1 MRGTTMTPAN
11 RIYVIIIILLC
22 ITITSN
28 FAQIRDGKTLATGN
42 VSYVF
47 LSNDATGNTM
57 EGWSAGLTIDFMTS
71 SNFSVGFGFLYG
83 RAQDTYTSE
92 SVNTASDF
100 TYFPLGLTLKYIFV
114 SKSNFQPYIGFN
126 LGWHYSDIQTVIST
140 PDDVTTILSA
150 RNGATIGVPIG
161 LFMFVS
167 KTVYIN
173 AGVSGIWLDNT
184 PFKNSLNW
192 GLYLGVGI
200 TY

>member
-1 MRGTTMTPAN
+1 MIPAH

-22 ITITSN
+22 ITISSN
-28 FAQIRDGKTLATGN
+28 FAQFREGKTLATGN
-42 VSYVF
+42 LAYVF
-47 LSNDATGNTM
+47 LSNDVTGNTM

-71 SNFSVGFGFLYG
+71 SNFSVGFGLLYG
-83 RAQDTYTSE
+83 RAQDTYTSG

-100 TYFPLGLTLKYIFV
+100 TYFPLGMTLKYIFAT
-114 SKSNFQPYIGFN
+114 KSSFQPYIGFN
-126 LGWHYSDIQTVIST
+126 LGWHYSDIRTVIST
-140 PDDVTTILSA
+140 EDDVSTILSA

-173 AGVSGIWLDNT
+173 AGASGIWLDNT

-192 GLYLGVGI
+192 GLFLGVGI

>member
-1 MRGTTMTPAN
+1 MIPAN
-11 RIYVIIIILLC
+11 RIYVIIIILLS

-28 FAQIRDGKTLATGN
+28 FAQIRPGKTLATGN

-47 LSNDATGNTM
+47 LSNEVTGNTM
-57 EGWSAGLTIDFMTS
+57 EGYSVGLALDLMTS

-83 RAQDTYTSE
+83 RAQDTYTSGTAN
-92 SVNTASDF
+92 VASDF
-100 TYFPLGLTLKYIFV
+100 KYLPMGLTLKYIFV
-114 SKSNFQPYIGFN
+114 TKSSFQPYIGFN
-126 LGWHYSDIQTVIST
+126 LGWHYSEIQTVTST
-140 PDDVTTILSA
+140 PDDVRTILAA

-161 LFMFVS
+161 MFMFVS

-184 PFKNSLNW
+184 PFNNSLNW
-192 GLYLGVGI
+192 GLFLGIGI